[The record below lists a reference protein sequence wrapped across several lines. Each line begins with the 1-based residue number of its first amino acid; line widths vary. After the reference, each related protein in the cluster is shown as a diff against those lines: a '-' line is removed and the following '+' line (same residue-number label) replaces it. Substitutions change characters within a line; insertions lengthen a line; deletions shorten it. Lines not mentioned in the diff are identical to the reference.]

1 MDQEIPEILKKY
13 NTLPGLSG
21 DKHQE
26 YSRLK
31 NNLYNEF
38 GHLDPKDYDLW
49 VDEVTRILEI

>member
-13 NTLPGLSG
+13 NTRPGLSG
-21 DKHQE
+21 DKYQE

-38 GHLDPKDYDLW
+38 GNIDSGDYNLW
-49 VDEVTRILEI
+49 VDEVTRILGI